1 MLFKNDGYPLVK
13 MEDGHRMVLR
23 VAESKHIL
31 NAHGKLNSFHRR
43 KYREKSTFEAEI
55 IATGMQIFEKKVCF
69 DAKSFRPAISI
80 REKLLYLISVV
91 FALEDRIQL

>member
-1 MLFKNDGYPLVK
+1 
-13 MEDGHRMVLR
+13 
-23 VAESKHIL
+23 
-31 NAHGKLNSFHRR
+31 
-43 KYREKSTFEAEI
+43 
-55 IATGMQIFEKKVCF
+55 MQIFEKKVCL